1 MSDSFGNIKVI
12 EDAIK
17 KQVDSKKNVSEF
29 VDKFLEEIIVYK
41 EDNDRHKL
49 MLKIYLNL
57 LKKPIPT
64 GKGARHVDDDKYSP
78 IFTKKVET
86 LDLGRADFQRN
97 NFRINV
103 YLSYDID

>member
-1 MSDSFGNIKVI
+1 
-12 EDAIK
+12 
-17 KQVDSKKNVSEF
+17 
-29 VDKFLEEIIVYK
+29 
-41 EDNDRHKL
+41 

-64 GKGARHVDDDKYSP
+64 GKGARHIDDDKYSP
-78 IFTKKVET
+78 IFTKEVET

-97 NFRINV
+97 NFKINV

>member
-1 MSDSFGNIKVI
+1 MSDSLGNINII

-17 KQVDSKKNVSEF
+17 KQVDYKNNVSEF

-41 EDNDRHKL
+41 EDSDRHKL

-64 GKGARHVDDDKYSP
+64 GKGARHIDDDKYSP
-78 IFTKKVET
+78 IFSKDVET
-86 LDLGRADFQRN
+86 SDLGRSNFQRN
-97 NFRINV
+97 SFKINV